1 MVNQADVYQHFR
13 KSEAPF
19 VAQVLDWIEQ
29 AQVEYRP
36 ILTAFLDPRQA
47 FILQT
52 LVGEKGTSVI
62 TLMADITLLNGN
74 GQ

>member
-36 ILTAFLDPRQA
+36 ILTAFFRSA
-47 FILQT
+47 S
-52 LVGEKGTSVI
+52 SVYF
-62 TLMADITLLNGN
+62 TNLGR
-74 GQ
+74 